1 MAKRKAKAKPRP
13 RAKADKALA
22 ARRVED
28 ILRIRLDGAEWWDV
42 VQFVREN
49 QSEQGSAWFLAEGEK
64 PLSEAMIRKY
74 QERADKLVIESHEKS
89 RKKLLRRHLA
99 QRRNLYA
106 RAVTTG
112 ELATALRCLDSEALL
127 LGLHT
132 QRLARPVAGPEKDRK
147 ARLAESV
154 AFYEAIVARID
165 LPLGDRMKAQERI
178 DKLLGL
184 ECIDIEE
191 RLDELQARLEDL
203 AKETATNAREDGVS
217 ASGSA

>member
-1 MAKRKAKAKPRP
+1 MAKRKAEAKP
-13 RAKADKALA
+13 RAKASKALA

-42 VQFVREN
+42 VQYVREN
-49 QSEQGSAWFLAEGEK
+49 QSEQGSAWFVADGEK

-74 QERADKLVIESHEKS
+74 QERADKLVVASHEKS

-132 QRLARPVAGPEKDRK
+132 QRLPRPVVGPEKDGK
-147 ARLAESV
+147 TRLAEAF
-154 AFYEAIVARID
+154 AFYESVLASPATLADKMR
-165 LPLGDRMKAQERI
+165 AQEGINR
-178 DKLLGL
+178 LAGL
-184 ECIDIEE
+184 DC
-191 RLDELQARLEDL
+191 LDFAQRLEAL
-203 AKETATNAREDGVS
+203 EKALLTRREHR
-217 ASGSA
+217 